1 MCTAVKE
8 PPYQVSESGYGSFN
22 LPVEVVFRNKEEPR
36 KVVFE
41 YDLLLP
47 NLEDPPIS
55 QMRSECLTFQNP
67 SEEFRQKLLR
77 GGAKPIVGV
86 GGGAAETPA
95 KTGKKK
101 PKPPADI
108 TEEPPKKKKKVE
120 DKAKRGSTSSDSG
133 SDSASDSEQEAPVV
147 SKPKPKA
154 TTPWDTNTLK
164 KLHKQLNAINDAGI
178 LQEIVN
184 VIEQTGIYQLTPS
197 TFDFDLCKLDESTLS
212 KLSKLVE

>member
-1 MCTAVKE
+1 MKE

-77 GGAKPIVGV
+77 GGAKPIVGSGG
-86 GGGAAETPA
+86 GGGAEAPT

-101 PKPPADI
+101 PKPPAEI
-108 TEEPPKKKKKVE
+108 SEEPPKKKKKVE

-133 SDSASDSEQEAPVV
+133 SDSGSDSEQDPPVA
-147 SKPKPKA
+147 PKPKA
-154 TTPWDTNTLK
+154 KATHWDTNTLK
-164 KLHKQLNAINDAGI
+164 KLHRQLNAINDAGV

-184 VIEQTGIYQLTPS
+184 VIEQTGIYQLTQS
-197 TFDFDLCKLDESTLS
+197 TFDFDLCKLDETTLS